1 MWGVVMLEICL
12 VCGFA
17 LLDIYLVIDTKRK
30 LKERENACNIVL
42 NNAKLKSDNYSID
55 DVVKSLKDTKSKIT
69 YSCLKEV

>member
-55 DVVKSLKDTKSKIT
+55 DVVKSLKDIKSKIT

>member
-1 MWGVVMLEICL
+1 MWGVIMLEICL

-30 LKERENACNIVL
+30 LKKRENACNIVL

-55 DVVKSLKDTKSKIT
+55 DAVKSLKSSKSKIT
-69 YSCLKEV
+69 YICLKEV

>member
-69 YSCLKEV
+69 YSCLK